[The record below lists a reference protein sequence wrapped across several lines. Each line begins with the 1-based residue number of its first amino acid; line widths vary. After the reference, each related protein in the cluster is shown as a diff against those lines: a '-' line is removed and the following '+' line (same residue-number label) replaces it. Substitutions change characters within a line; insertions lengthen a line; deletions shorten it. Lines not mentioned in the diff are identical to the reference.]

1 MSLIAFL
8 ACWCVQE
15 SNLHARWPQ
24 HTNKGLDAW
33 SERLQRHWDPQQL
46 CVTLP
51 ISSIITLGARR
62 MDMTVCSRVR
72 VRLIASLCAS
82 WCGDTPVVGCVLSLQ
97 GAWSS
102 VTCWSPMSLHMAAR
116 RGAGVPLAVLLFVC
130 VLARTHYVGRCTQ
143 DGQDHSNLVVAAISG
158 MLGLPVV
165 TSNGKSELVF
175 L

>member
-82 WCGDTPVVGCVLSLQ
+82 WCGDTPVVACVLIEPPRSMVQHDMLVPNELAH
-97 GAWSS
+97 GCKAG
-102 VTCWSPMSLHMAAR
+102 CWCALS
-116 RGAGVPLAVLLFVC
+116 C
-130 VLARTHYVGRCTQ
+130 
-143 DGQDHSNLVVAAISG
+143 LVVCLCSRSHSLCWQVHSRWPRSQQFGGCGHFWHAWVACSD
-158 MLGLPVV
+158 VQWQ
-165 TSNGKSELVF
+165 K
-175 L
+175 